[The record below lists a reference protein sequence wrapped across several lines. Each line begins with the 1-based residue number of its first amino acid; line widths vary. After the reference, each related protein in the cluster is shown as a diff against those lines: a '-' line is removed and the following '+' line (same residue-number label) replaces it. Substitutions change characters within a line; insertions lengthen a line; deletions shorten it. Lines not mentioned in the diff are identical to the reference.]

1 MKHLYKG
8 IAVLIASLLLL
19 TGCEKQSPSSSAP
32 TATTTTES
40 TTTTTAGVTDPTSP
54 PTTSSVPTTEPS
66 GQEPGVTDPNTNP
79 TGTQPAPT
87 KVISAE
93 QGKNYLIVRPVVN
106 HPGVVGLD
114 AHYEI
119 SVSDKMQNVFA
130 SDDYTLKTDTA
141 SVKISGNVVTVPW
154 SVRSAGKPVTVTAQL
169 KNEPVK
175 AGSFTFTFQQF
186 SKQPTFA
193 DDFNALDKDMWELFY
208 TEKGSRWGEIKDGN
222 LVFRLEKEGDTLF
235 EMQTKGFAQAYG
247 CFSARIDM
255 PKSGQANAAFW
266 MKTNDGVRYIKNPDM
281 PSASGGEIDIVEYF
295 PTWGNQRLSTAL
307 HYYAWHP
314 NYIRSEGNDKV
325 SVAGNIRDGY
335 HVYSVV
341 WTPKAIYWYFDDQVI
356 SSYTGEGVAEGS
368 GPMNLLLQLNPEYP
382 EKDEN
387 GNTKHG
393 WGGIYDGTGFPYEMK
408 TDWVKAW
415 ALA

>member
-8 IAVLIASLLLL
+8 IAGLIASLLLL

-40 TTTTTAGVTDPTSP
+40 TTTTNAGVTDPTSP

-154 SVRSAGKPVTVTAQL
+154 VRAFRRQTRYRDRSV
-169 KNEPVK
+169 
-175 AGSFTFTFQQF
+175 
-186 SKQPTFA
+186 
-193 DDFNALDKDMWELFY
+193 
-208 TEKGSRWGEIKDGN
+208 EKR
-222 LVFRLEKEGDTLF
+222 
-235 EMQTKGFAQAYG
+235 
-247 CFSARIDM
+247 
-255 PKSGQANAAFW
+255 
-266 MKTNDGVRYIKNPDM
+266 
-281 PSASGGEIDIVEYF
+281 
-295 PTWGNQRLSTAL
+295 
-307 HYYAWHP
+307 
-314 NYIRSEGNDKV
+314 
-325 SVAGNIRDGY
+325 
-335 HVYSVV
+335 
-341 WTPKAIYWYFDDQVI
+341 
-356 SSYTGEGVAEGS
+356 TGEGR
-368 GPMNLLLQLNPEYP
+368 QLHLHIPA
-382 EKDEN
+382 
-387 GNTKHG
+387 
-393 WGGIYDGTGFPYEMK
+393 IFK
-408 TDWVKAW
+408 TAH
-415 ALA
+415 LCG